1 MAENR
6 SGAVRIGCHSGFWG
20 DTETAAVQLVRHGNV
35 DYLVSDYLAE
45 VTMSIMAAQKLRNP
59 QMGYATDFVQVV
71 MAPLAREIAEKKI
84 KVVTNAGGVNPQACR
99 DAVLKACE
107 AAGVTLKVAVV
118 LGDDLLPRLDELR
131 GLDIREMDTGAALP
145 AKIVS
150 MNAYLGGFP
159 IARALAEG
167 ADVVITG
174 RCVDSAVTLG
184 ALIHAFGWTMD
195 DHDRLAAGTLCG
207 HIIECGA
214 QCNGGNF
221 TDWRLVPDYDEM
233 GFPVAEVRGRRLVRA
248 GQARRHRRPDHAP
261 PPWPSRCST
270 RSAIRAPTWC
280 PTWSATSPR
289 RPMPRSARTA
299 CACRAPRAGR
309 RPTPTRSRRPGPTAT
324 SSAPSSCWAAAR
336 RWPRARH
343 SADAIIKKTRRM
355 FREKNMG
362 DYRDLSIEI
371 IGGEATY
378 GPHARTQ
385 DSREVV
391 VKIAAKHDQKEA
403 LGLLGREIAPMATG
417 GVVGMT
423 GSFGAGRASPSPVIR
438 MFSCLVPKTLVPVT
452 IEIDGRSITMER
464 AAKSGGFTAAD
475 LPAEAP
481 PAPPLPTTGPNA
493 ATATVPLVAL
503 AYGRSGDK
511 GDNANIGIFARRPE
525 YEPILDAEVTEEA
538 VATYFAHRIQGK
550 VTRWRLPGINGFNF
564 LLRQALGGGG
574 MASLKADPLAKAF
587 AQMLV
592 GYAGQGAGVAG
603 RRPRYATMRRMRIGL
618 ITWIASSTKT
628 PMPPARKTGSEPI
641 MIA

>member
-1 MAENR
+1 MSNAKT
-6 SGAVRIGCHSGFWG
+6 VRVGCHSGFWG

-59 QMGYATDFVQVV
+59 QAGYAVDFVTAV
-71 MAPLAREIAEKKI
+71 MGPLAHEIAEKKI

-107 AAGVTLKVAVV
+107 AAGVKLKVAVV
-118 LGDDLLPRLDELR
+118 LGDDILPRTDEFR
-131 GLDIREMDTGAALP
+131 AAGIREMDTGAELP

-184 ALIHAFGWTMD
+184 ALIHAFSWTPED
-195 DHDRLAAGTLCG
+195 LDRLAAGTLCG

-221 TDWRLVPDYDEM
+221 TDWRLVPDYDNM
-233 GFPVAEVRGRRLVRA
+233 GFPIAEVSSDGSFVLSKPDGTGGLITTATVAEQMLYEIGDPRAYIVPDVVCDFTEARYEQAGKDHVRVSGARGRPPTDTYKVSTTF
-248 GQARRHRRPDHAP
+248 PDGFKF
-261 PPWPSRCST
+261 
-270 RSAIRAPTWC
+270 
-280 PTWSATSPR
+280 TSIF
-289 RPMPRSARTA
+289 MLG
-299 CACRAPRAGR
+299 GR
-309 RPTPTRSRRPGPTAT
+309 E
-324 SSAPSSCWAAAR
+324 AAAKG
-336 RWPRARH
+336 RH
-343 SADAIIKKTRRM
+343 SAESIVKKTRRM
-355 FREKNMG
+355 FKDKGMA
-362 DYRDLSIEI
+362 DFRDVSIEV
-371 IGGEATY
+371 IGAEATY
-378 GPHARTQ
+378 GPHSRAQ

-403 LGLLGREIAPMATG
+403 LSLLGREIAPMSTG

-438 MFSCLVPKTLVPVT
+438 MFSCLVPKSQVPVT
-452 IEIDGRSITMER
+452 VDVDGHQIAMQEGAR
-464 AAKSGGFTAAD
+464 SGGFDAKS
-475 LPAEAP
+475 LPVEAP
-481 PAPPLPTTGPNA
+481 PAPPLRAA
-493 ATATVPLVAL
+493 ATETVPLVAL

-511 GDNANIGIFARRPE
+511 GDNANIGIFARKPE
-525 YEPILDAEVTEEA
+525 YQPILDAEVTEEA
-538 VATYFAHRIQGK
+538 VAKYFAHRINGK
-550 VTRWRLPGINGFNF
+550 VSRWRLPGINGFNF

-587 AQMLV
+587 AQML
-592 GYAGQGAGVAG
+592 
-603 RRPRYATMRRMRIGL
+603 L
-618 ITWIASSTKT
+618 D
-628 PMPPARKTGSEPI
+628 MPVRVPAEMAKKL
-641 MIA
+641 AA

>member
-1 MAENR
+1 MAQGTNKT
-6 SGAVRIGCHSGFWG
+6 VRIGCHSGFWG

-45 VTMSIMAAQKLRNP
+45 VTMSIMAAQKMRNP
-59 QMGYATDFVQVV
+59 QLGYATDFVQVV
-71 MAPLAREIAEKKI
+71 IAPLAREIAEKKI
-84 KVVTNAGGVNPQACR
+84 KVITNAGGVNPQACR

-118 LGDDLLPRLDELR
+118 LGDDLLPRVDELR
-131 GLDIREMDTGAALP
+131 GLDIREMDTGAELP

-233 GFPVAEVRGRRLVRA
+233 GFPVAEVLADGSFVLSKPDGTGGLITTATVAEQMLYEIGDPRAYMVPDVVCDFTEATYEQVGKDRVRVTGAKGRPPTDTYKVSTTWPDGYKLSTIFMLGGREAVA
-248 GQARRHRRPDHAP
+248 KGQA
-261 PPWPSRCST
+261 
-270 RSAIRAPTWC
+270 
-280 PTWSATSPR
+280 
-289 RPMPRSARTA
+289 
-299 CACRAPRAGR
+299 
-309 RPTPTRSRRPGPTAT
+309 
-324 SSAPSSCWAAAR
+324 
-336 RWPRARH
+336 

-464 AAKSGGFTAAD
+464 AAKSGGFSTAD

-493 ATATVPLVAL
+493 ATAAVPLVAL

-538 VATYFAHRIQGK
+538 VAKYFAHRIQGK
-550 VTRWRLPGINGFNF
+550 VTRWRLPGIHGFNF

-587 AQMLV
+587 AQMLLDMPV
-592 GYAGQGAGVAG
+592 RLPSSLAQKLEGGVASQES
-603 RRPRYATMRRMRIGL
+603 
-618 ITWIASSTKT
+618 AS
-628 PMPPARKTGSEPI
+628 I
-641 MIA
+641 

>member
-1 MAENR
+1 M
-6 SGAVRIGCHSGFWG
+6 GKTVRIGCHSGFWG
-20 DTETAAVQLVRHGNV
+20 DTETAAAQLVRHGNV
-35 DYLVSDYLAE
+35 GYLVSDYLAE

-59 QMGYATDFVQVV
+59 QLGYAIDFVTAV

-107 AAGVTLKVAVV
+107 AAGVKLKVAVV
-118 LGDDLLPRLDELR
+118 MGDDLLPRLDELR
-131 GLDIREMDTGAALP
+131 GLDIREMDTGATLP
-145 AKIVS
+145 AKVVS

-159 IARALAEG
+159 IARALAAG

-184 ALIHAFGWTMD
+184 ALVHAFGWSMD

-221 TDWRLVPDYDEM
+221 TDWRLVPGYDDM
-233 GFPVAEVRGRRLVRA
+233 GFPVAEVEADGSFVLSK
-248 GQARRHRRPDHAP
+248 PDGTGGLI
-261 PPWPSRCST
+261 ST
-270 RSAIRAPTWC
+270 
-280 PTWSATSPR
+280 ATVAEQ
-289 RPMPRSARTA
+289 MLYEIGD
-299 CACRAPRAGR
+299 PRAYMVPDVVCDFTGATYEQVGKDRVRVSGAKGR
-309 RPTPTRSRRPGPTAT
+309 PPTDTYKVSTT
-324 SSAPSSCWAAAR
+324 
-336 RWPRARH
+336 WPDGYKLSTIFMLGGREAVAKGQH

-362 DYRDLSIEI
+362 DYRDVSIEI

-378 GPHARTQ
+378 GPHARVA

-452 IEIDGRSITMER
+452 VEVDGKAMAMDRG
-464 AAKSGGFTAAD
+464 AKSGGFTAAD
-475 LPAEAP
+475 LPVEAP
-481 PAPPLPTTGPNA
+481 PAPALPSSGPNA
-493 ATATVPLVAL
+493 ATETVPLAAL

-538 VATYFAHRIQGK
+538 VAKYFAHRIEGK
-550 VTRWRLPGINGFNF
+550 VSRWRLPGIHGFNF

-587 AQMLV
+587 AQMLLDMPV
-592 GYAGQGAGVAG
+592 RVPAS
-603 RRPRYATMRRMRIGL
+603 L
-618 ITWIASSTKT
+618 ASSGTAGLQ
-628 PMPPARKTGSEPI
+628 ARS
-641 MIA
+641 